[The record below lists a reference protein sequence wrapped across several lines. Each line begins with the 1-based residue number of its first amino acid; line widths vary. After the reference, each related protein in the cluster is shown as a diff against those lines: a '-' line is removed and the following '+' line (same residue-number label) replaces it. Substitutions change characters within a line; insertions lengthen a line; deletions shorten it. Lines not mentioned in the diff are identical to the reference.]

1 MSPNKIVVVGSSNT
15 DMVIYS
21 DRIPRPGETI
31 LGGTFKMNPGGKGA
45 NQAVAAARLGGNVSF
60 VSSIGSDIFGKESL
74 SNFNEA
80 GIDSQ
85 YVSIQAGTPSG
96 VALILVDAQGENSIA
111 VASGANSSIT
121 TADIDKATPAIQA
134 AQFMLIQLEIPLP
147 IVSYCLEIA
156 EQENCKVIL
165 NPAPAQALDDKDLQ
179 RISIITPN
187 ETEAEILTGIT
198 VTDLESARKAATAL
212 RDKGIEYVII
222 TLGSQGAY
230 VLTSTMDQIIPTQ
243 KVTAVDT
250 TAAGD
255 TFNGA
260 LAVALSEN
268 MELKEAVAFANRAAA
283 ISVTRKGAQASV
295 PFRKEL
301 TDLLTTK

>member
-1 MSPNKIVVVGSSNT
+1 
-15 DMVIYS
+15 MVIYS

-45 NQAVAAARLGGNVSF
+45 NQAVAAARLGGDISF
-60 VSSIGSDIFGKESL
+60 VSSIGDDIFGKESL
-74 SNFNEA
+74 NNFNEA

-85 YVSIQAGTPSG
+85 YVGIQTGTPSG
-96 VALILVDAQGENSIA
+96 VALILVDAKGENSIA

-121 TADIDKATPAIQA
+121 TSDIDKARSAIRA
-134 AQFMLIQLEIPLP
+134 SAFMLIQLEIPVP

-156 EQENCKVIL
+156 AQENCKVIL
-165 NPAPAQALDDKDLQ
+165 NPAPAQALSDEDLK
-179 RISIITPN
+179 RVSIITPN

-198 VTDLESARKAATAL
+198 VNNHESAHKAATVL
-212 RDKGIEYVII
+212 RDKGVEYVII

-230 VLTSTMDQIIPTQ
+230 VLSSTVDEIVPAQ

-295 PFRKEL
+295 PYRKEL
-301 TDLLTTK
+301 TDYLTTK

>member
-1 MSPNKIVVVGSSNT
+1 MSSSKIVVIGSSNT

-21 DRIPRPGETI
+21 DRIPSPGETI
-31 LGGTFKMNPGGKGA
+31 IGGTFKMNPGGKGA
-45 NQAVAAARLGGNVSF
+45 NQAVAAARLGGAVNF
-60 VSSIGSDIFGKESL
+60 VSSIGEDIFGKESL
-74 SNFNEA
+74 NNFEEA

-85 YVSIQAGTPSG
+85 YVSIQKNTPSG
-96 VALILVDAQGENSIA
+96 IALILVDAEGENSIA

-121 TADIDKATPAIQA
+121 TEDIDEARPAIRSA
-134 AQFMLIQLEIPLP
+134 GFMLIQLEIPVP
-147 IVSYCLEIA
+147 IVSYSLEIA
-156 EQENCKVIL
+156 AQENCKVIL
-165 NPAPAQALDDKDLQ
+165 NPAPAQALSDEDLQ
-179 RISIITPN
+179 RVSVITPN

-198 VTDLESARKAATAL
+198 VDDLDSARKAAITL
-212 RDKGIEYVII
+212 RSKGIDNVII
-222 TLGSQGAY
+222 TMGSQGAY
-230 VLTSTMDQIIPTQ
+230 VLTNTINELIPAPE
-243 KVTAVDT
+243 VTPVDT

-268 MELKEAVAFANRAAA
+268 MGLKEAVAFANQAAA

-301 TDLLTTK
+301 TDH

>member
-1 MSPNKIVVVGSSNT
+1 
-15 DMVIYS
+15 
-21 DRIPRPGETI
+21 
-31 LGGTFKMNPGGKGA
+31 MNPGGKGA

-60 VSSIGSDIFGKESL
+60 VSSIGNDIFGKESL
-74 SNFNEA
+74 NNFSEA

-85 YVSIQAGTPSG
+85 YVTVQEDIPSG
-96 VALILVDAQGENSIA
+96 TALILVDAEGENSIA

-121 TADIDKATPAIQA
+121 TSDIDKAIPAIQA
-134 AQFMLIQLEIPLP
+134 ARYMLIQLEIPLP

-156 EQENCKVIL
+156 AQEHCKVIL

-179 RISIITPN
+179 KVSIITPN
-187 ETEAEILTGIT
+187 ETEAEILTG
-198 VTDLESARKAATAL
+198 VEVNDFDSARKAAIIL
-212 RDKGIEYVII
+212 RSKGIENVII
-222 TLGSQGAY
+222 TMGSEGAY
-230 VLTSTMDQIIPTQ
+230 VLTSTIDQLIPTK

-268 MELKEAVAFANRAAA
+268 MELKEAVAFANHAAA

-301 TDLLTTK
+301 TDSLTTK